1 MRIRGL
7 VFAVLALLVS
17 NPYRAWADG
26 NAARSVDLEL
36 VLAVDASG
44 SITTGALEFQLRGHA
59 AAFRDPQVAG
69 ALTVG
74 GNRAIAVTLVQ
85 WAGPNTLETVV
96 PWTRI
101 ADPADAKR
109 FADSIA
115 DMTRPP
121 RDGSTAMGS
130 AIDRAV
136 DLFDGNGFTAPRR
149 VIDICSNGFSNA
161 GVDVSGARDRAVAR
175 GVTVNA
181 LAILDEYDWLEE
193 YYVESVIGGPFAFV
207 RTAESRDS
215 FANAIL
221 HKLVEEISGVPG
233 GGEGEAALTDVV
245 LGHGPTYEVP

>member
-1 MRIRGL
+1 MMR
-7 VFAVLALLVS
+7 VLALVAAAVLLVIS
-17 NPYRAWADG
+17 GASGAWAEEAG
-26 NAARSVDLEL
+26 RPVDLEL

-44 SITTGALEFQLRGHA
+44 SISTGALEFQLRGHA
-59 AAFRDPQVAG
+59 AAFRDPQIAD

-101 ADPADAKR
+101 GDQADAKR

-115 DMTRPP
+115 DMIRPP

-136 DLFDGNGFTAPRR
+136 DLFADSGFTAPRR

-161 GVDVSGARDRAVAR
+161 GVDVSGARDRAVKH
-175 GVTVNA
+175 GVTINA

-207 RTAESRDS
+207 RTAEGRES

-221 HKLVEEISGVPG
+221 HKLVEEISGLPGG
-233 GGEGEAALTDVV
+233 GGEGTRLAAAR
-245 LGHGPTYEVP
+245 

>member
-1 MRIRGL
+1 MGWIMRVWAL
-7 VFAVLALLVS
+7 VTAAVLLGISSAS
-17 NPYRAWADG
+17 GAWAEEVG
-26 NAARSVDLEL
+26 GPVDLEL

-44 SITTGALEFQLRGHA
+44 SISTGALEFQLRGHA
-59 AAFRDPQVAG
+59 AAFRDPQVAD

-74 GNRAIAVTLVQ
+74 GARAIAVTLVQ

-101 ADPADAKR
+101 GDAADAKR

-136 DLFDGNGFTAPRR
+136 DLFDGSGFTAPRR

-161 GVDVSGARDRAVAR
+161 GVDVSGARDRAVKH
-175 GVTVNA
+175 GVTINA
-181 LAILDEYDWLEE
+181 LAILDEYDWLED
-193 YYVESVIGGPFAFV
+193 YYIESVIGGPFAFV
-207 RTAESRDS
+207 RTAESRES

-221 HKLVEEISGVPG
+221 RKLIEEIAGVPG
-233 GGEGEAALTDVV
+233 GGAEEGTRLATVR
-245 LGHGPTYEVP
+245 

>member
-1 MRIRGL
+1 MRIHGL

-17 NPYRAWADG
+17 NPYGAWADG

-59 AAFRDPQVAG
+59 AAFRDPQVAD

-101 ADPADAKR
+101 ADPVDAKR

-233 GGEGEAALTDVV
+233 GDTKEEELAAR
-245 LGHGPTYEVP
+245 

>member
-1 MRIRGL
+1 MMRVRGL
-7 VFAVLALLVS
+7 AVAVVSLLLVS
-17 NPYRAWADG
+17 VSSGAWAG
-26 NAARSVDLEL
+26 EAGKTVDLEL

-59 AAFRDPQVAG
+59 AAFRDPQVAD

-74 GNRAIAVTLVQ
+74 GNKAIAVTLVQ

-101 ADPADAKR
+101 GDEDDANR

-136 DLFDGNGFTAPRR
+136 DLFAGSGFTAPRR
-149 VIDICSNGFSNA
+149 VID
-161 GVDVSGARDRAVAR
+161 
-175 GVTVNA
+175 
-181 LAILDEYDWLEE
+181 
-193 YYVESVIGGPFAFV
+193 
-207 RTAESRDS
+207 
-215 FANAIL
+215 
-221 HKLVEEISGVPG
+221 
-233 GGEGEAALTDVV
+233 
-245 LGHGPTYEVP
+245 

>member
-1 MRIRGL
+1 MMRVRGL
-7 VFAVLALLVS
+7 AVAVVALLLVS
-17 NPYRAWADG
+17 VSSGAWAAG
-26 NAARSVDLEL
+26 EAGKAVDLEL

-59 AAFRDPQVAG
+59 AAFRDPQVAD

-74 GNRAIAVTLVQ
+74 GNKAIAVTLVQ

-101 ADPADAKR
+101 GDPADAKR

-136 DLFDGNGFTAPRR
+136 ELFAGSGFTAPRR

-161 GVDVSGARDRAVAR
+161 GVDVSGARDRAVKR
-175 GVTVNA
+175 GVTINA

-207 RTAESRDS
+207 RTAESRES
-215 FANAIL
+215 FASAIL
-221 HKLVEEISGVPG
+221 HKLVEEIAGLPG
-233 GGEGEAALTDVV
+233 GSGKATKLAAVR
-245 LGHGPTYEVP
+245 

>member
-1 MRIRGL
+1 MGWIMRVWAL
-7 VFAVLALLVS
+7 VTAAVLLGISSAS
-17 NPYRAWADG
+17 GAWAEEVG
-26 NAARSVDLEL
+26 GPVDLEL

-44 SITTGALEFQLRGHA
+44 SISTGALEFQLRGHA
-59 AAFRDPQVAG
+59 AAFRDPQVAD

-74 GNRAIAVTLVQ
+74 GARAIAVTLVQ

-101 ADPADAKR
+101 GDAADAKR

-136 DLFDGNGFTAPRR
+136 DLFDGSGFTAPRR

-161 GVDVSGARDRAVAR
+161 GVDVSGARDRAVKH
-175 GVTVNA
+175 GVTINA
-181 LAILDEYDWLEE
+181 LAILDEYDWLED
-193 YYVESVIGGPFAFV
+193 YYIESVIGGPFAFV
-207 RTAESRDS
+207 RTAESRES

-221 HKLVEEISGVPG
+221 RKLIEEIAGVPG
-233 GGEGEAALTDVV
+233 GGGEEGVRLAAAR
-245 LGHGPTYEVP
+245 